1 MAQVWKPLLA
11 LLAFGCLALLIG
23 VVKPA
28 AAATTSYEL
37 TFGASDFTGVGAVPP
52 VSSVLGQFAFSLD
65 PAHDSTGS
73 AALKFVNLPHGPVG
87 YIYTASNGLLM
98 LGGTISGVNVAISGT
113 DDLLLQV
120 ATLNSVPTFSLF
132 GYAEVA
138 FPGTVFPAG
147 NGSIHVDVV
156 AAPPVAATPI
166 PGALPLFVSAIGG
179 LGLLGWRRRNAG
191 A

>member
-1 MAQVWKPLLA
+1 MAQVRKL

-37 TFGASDFTGVGAVPP
+37 TFGASDFTGVNAVPP
-52 VSSVLGQFAFSLD
+52 VSFALGQFAFSLD

-73 AALKFVNLPHGPVG
+73 AALNFVNLPHGPVG

-98 LGGTISGVNVAISGT
+98 LGGTLEGVDAVGSGT

-120 ATLNSVPTFSLF
+120 SNFNSVPTFSLF
-132 GYAEVA
+132 GYAEVS
-138 FPGTVFPAG
+138 FPGPVFVAG
-147 NGSIHVDVV
+147 NGSIHVDVTGTS
-156 AAPPVAATPI
+156 PVAATPI
-166 PGALPLFVSAIGG
+166 PGALPLFISAIGG
-179 LGLLGWRRRNAG
+179 LGLLGWRRRNA
-191 A
+191 AA